1 MKILA
6 SFSGGKDS
14 MLSLDRAIDEG
25 NTPVGLMVTTNSE
38 GLSWFHDI
46 NVDILEKVS
55 ESLQIPIFFC
65 PCKMGEKY
73 TQDYDKILMQLVVLT
88 GAKACVFGDIDIEE
102 HRAWCQERA
111 DKAKITALFPL
122 WQESRV
128 ELVNE
133 FLEKGYK
140 TLIKKVNKNFLSPS
154 YLGKT
159 LSKELLE
166 KFEKIGIDP
175 CGENGEYHTLVYDGP
190 KFTKKVN
197 LKLGNISEN
206 ENCHIREIELA

>member
-14 MLSLDRAIDEG
+14 ILSLDRAIDKG
-25 NTPVGLMVTTNSE
+25 HAPVGLMVTINSE
-38 GLSWFHDI
+38 GRSWFHDI
-46 NVDILEKVS
+46 NTDILEKVS

-65 PCKMGEKY
+65 PCKKGEKY
-73 TQDYDKILMQLVVLT
+73 TQDYDRTLKQLVILT
-88 GAKACVFGDIDIEE
+88 GAQGCVFGDIDIED

-111 DKAKITALFPL
+111 DKAKITAIFPL
-122 WQESRV
+122 WQENRV
-128 ELVNE
+128 DLVNE

-140 TLIKKVNKNFLSPS
+140 TLIKKVNKDYLDPS

-166 KFEKIGIDP
+166 KFENIGIDP

-190 KFTKKVN
+190 KFNKKIN
-197 LKLGNISEN
+197 LKLGNILEDG
-206 ENCHIREIELA
+206 NCNVREVELA